1 MGYEV
6 KLGHGLTECVRLGW
20 ATNQSSLVG
29 LVGPWPN
36 RASFLI
42 FFCFINTKKKTC
54 KHTCLEDFKQLKRGG
69 YLKCKSLV
77 PFIK

>member
-42 FFCFINTKKKTC
+42 FFCFINTKKKD
-54 KHTCLEDFKQLKRGG
+54 L
-69 YLKCKSLV
+69 
-77 PFIK
+77 

>member
-29 LVGPWPN
+29 LGWSLAQP
-36 RASFLI
+36 SFFSN
-42 FFCFINTKKKTC
+42 FFFVLLTQKKD
-54 KHTCLEDFKQLKRGG
+54 L
-69 YLKCKSLV
+69 
-77 PFIK
+77 